1 MRKSSR
7 ICLMTVKT
15 LVACFMCLGV
25 LCLAQDQN
33 QQKSGQDNLLKR
45 FLEGYLADS
54 RSDNREPT
62 RYSAA
67 FVDLKGEGKR
77 EVIVYVTGDFFCGS
91 GGCTTLILTPKDST
105 YSVVK
110 KMPTTRLPIRVL
122 TTKSNGW
129 LDIGIMTRVWYGEG
143 NVYAREEKLSYNGK
157 SYRSSARRGVEKIAG
172 QVVIPA
178 TADSIL
184 LFN

>member
-1 MRKSSR
+1 MRKNSR

-15 LVACFMCLGV
+15 LVACFTCLGV
-25 LCLAQDQN
+25 LCFAQDQN

-91 GGCTTLILTPKDST
+91 GGCTTLILTPKDSS
-105 YSVVK
+105 YSV
-110 KMPTTRLPIRVL
+110 
-122 TTKSNGW
+122 
-129 LDIGIMTRVWYGEG
+129 
-143 NVYAREEKLSYNGK
+143 
-157 SYRSSARRGVEKIAG
+157 
-172 QVVIPA
+172 
-178 TADSIL
+178 
-184 LFN
+184 